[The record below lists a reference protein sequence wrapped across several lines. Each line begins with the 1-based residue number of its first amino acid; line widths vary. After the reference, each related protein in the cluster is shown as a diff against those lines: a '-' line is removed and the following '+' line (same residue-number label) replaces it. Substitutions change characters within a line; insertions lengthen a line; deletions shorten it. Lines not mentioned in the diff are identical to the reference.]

1 VTPKARPERG
11 ALAEVA
17 AVFLKLGLIGFGG
30 PAAHVALMRREVV
43 DRRRWVTQE
52 RFLELF
58 AASNLIPGPTST
70 ELAIFLGQERAGWPA
85 LILAGALF
93 IVPAMAIVLTLAWI
107 YVRFGSVPA
116 TGWVLYGVTPVA
128 IGIVADALWQL
139 GRTALRTIWL
149 LLLALAV
156 VGLYFLGVNVLV
168 LLLGGGLVAFVATA
182 RRRPRSGGRGV
193 AGLVPTF
200 WSGPAAAAGGAS
212 VSMTTLFLTFLKI
225 GAVLYGGGYVLLAFL
240 RADFVSHLHWITDR
254 QLVDAV
260 SIGQVTPGPLFTTA
274 TFVGYVVGGFRGAL
288 VATAAIFLP
297 SFGFVAL
304 VYRWLPRIQNSPSA
318 RVFLRG
324 ATASALGLMAAVTAQ
339 LGRAVIVDPFTALLA
354 VAAFVV
360 LRRFQPNPVWL
371 ILAGAVAG
379 VLAKLI

>member
-149 LLLALAV
+149 LLLAAAV
-156 VGLYFLGVNVLV
+156 VGLYFVGVNVLV
-168 LLLGGGLVAFVATA
+168 LLLGGGLVAMLVTV
-182 RRRPRSGGRGV
+182 RRRPRTEEPGV
-193 AGLVPTF
+193 AAFVPTLS
-200 WSGPAAAAGGAS
+200 SGLAAAASAAS

-240 RADFVSHLHWITDR
+240 RADFVSHVHWITDR

-360 LRRFQPNPVWL
+360 LRRFQPNSVWL

-379 VLAKLI
+379 ILAKLI

>member
-1 VTPKARPERG
+1 
-11 ALAEVA
+11 
-17 AVFLKLGLIGFGG
+17 
-30 PAAHVALMRREVV
+30 
-43 DRRRWVTQE
+43 
-52 RFLELF
+52 
-58 AASNLIPGPTST
+58 
-70 ELAIFLGQERAGWPA
+70 
-85 LILAGALF
+85 
-93 IVPAMAIVLTLAWI
+93 
-107 YVRFGSVPA
+107 
-116 TGWVLYGVTPVA
+116 
-128 IGIVADALWQL
+128 
-139 GRTALRTIWL
+139 
-149 LLLALAV
+149 
-156 VGLYFLGVNVLV
+156 
-168 LLLGGGLVAFVATA
+168 
-182 RRRPRSGGRGV
+182 
-193 AGLVPTF
+193 
-200 WSGPAAAAGGAS
+200 
-212 VSMTTLFLTFLKI
+212 MTTLFLTFLKI

-360 LRRFQPNPVWL
+360 LRRFQPNSVWP

>member
-93 IVPAMAIVLTLAWI
+93 IVPAMAIVLTLAGI
-107 YVRFGSVPA
+107 YVRIGSVPA

-149 LLLALAV
+149 LLLAAAV
-156 VGLYFLGVNVLV
+156 VGLYFVGVNVLV
-168 LLLGGGLVAFVATA
+168 LLLGGGLVAMLVTV
-182 RRRPRSGGRGV
+182 RRRPRTEEPGV
-193 AGLVPTF
+193 AAFVPTLS
-200 WSGPAAAAGGAS
+200 SGLAAAASAAS

-304 VYRWLPRIQNSPSA
+304 VYRWLPRFQNSPSA

-360 LRRFQPNPVWL
+360 LRRFQPNSVWL

-379 VLAKLI
+379 ILAKLI